1 MACLHGVRPD
11 NPSYSTTFRYMRQDG
26 DREVWLE
33 QIASAEFDSA
43 GQLKR
48 VQGLTTDITERKR
61 SQQEISRAQKSAE
74 LANQAKSSFLAAAS
88 HDLRQP
94 LQTLTFLQGAL
105 DHHHPK
111 TPAPNL
117 LQAI

>member
-1 MACLHGVRPD
+1 
-11 NPSYSTTFRYMRQDG
+11 MRRDG

-61 SQQEISRAQKSAE
+61 SEQEISRAQKY
-74 LANQAKSSFLAAAS
+74 
-88 HDLRQP
+88 
-94 LQTLTFLQGAL
+94 G
-105 DHHHPK
+105 
-111 TPAPNL
+111 
-117 LQAI
+117 